1 MRVLIIGSGGRE
13 HALAWSIAQSPLLS
27 KLFVAPGNPGTDA
40 IAENVQI
47 RAADIAGLIAF
58 AQTEKI
64 DLVIPGPE
72 APLVAGIADA
82 CAAAGIPCFGP
93 TAAAAQLEGSKAFCK
108 DIADT
113 AQIPTADWAEF
124 EDEDEAHDYIDEV
137 GAPIVIKADG
147 LAAGKG
153 VVVATTEDEAHEAIS
168 AIMGDKIHGAA
179 GAKIVIEEC
188 LFGEEISLFALCDGL
203 DALYLGTA
211 ADHKRVGENDTGP
224 NTGGMG
230 AISPPPWASPAIID
244 EVMTKIIRPAL
255 AEMVKR
261 GTPFRGFLF
270 AGLMLTEDGP
280 KLIEFNVRFGD
291 PECETLLPLLQ
302 SDLLTA
308 LRAAANGTLKSGHI
322 AWRDGASATVVMCA
336 KGYPGAYA
344 TGSEIYGLEEA
355 GELPGVTI
363 FHAGT
368 MAEQGSILANGG
380 RVLAVNA
387 TGATLREAISRAYA
401 AVDTLDW
408 PDGFCRRDIG
418 KRVL

>member
-13 HALAWSIAQSPLLS
+13 HALAWSIAQSPLLT
-27 KLFVAPGNPGTDA
+27 KLFVAPGNPGTDE
-40 IAENVQI
+40 IADNVSI
-47 RAADIAGLIAF
+47 RATDIAGLIAF
-58 AQTEKI
+58 ARAETI

-82 CAAAGIPCFGP
+82 CAAAGIACFGP

-108 DIADT
+108 DLAD
-113 AQIPTADWAEF
+113 AAGIPTAAWAEF
-124 EDEDEAHDYIDEV
+124 EDEDEAHDYIDEM

-153 VVVATTEDEAHEAIS
+153 VVVATSDDEAHAAIS

-230 AISPPPWASPAIID
+230 AISPPPWTTPAIID
-244 EVMTKIIRPAL
+244 EVMAKIIRPAL
-255 AEMVKR
+255 AEMNKR

-270 AGLMLTEDGP
+270 AGLMLTEEGP

-291 PECETLLPLLQ
+291 PECETLLPLLE

-308 LRAAANGTLKSGHI
+308 LRAAANGTLKSARI
-322 AWRDGASATVVMCA
+322 TWREAASATVVMCA

-355 GELPGVTI
+355 GAAAGVTI

-380 RVLAVNA
+380 RVLAINA
-387 TGATLREAISRAYA
+387 TGDNLREAVARAYA

-418 KRVL
+418 KRAL